1 MINYDL
7 DKIKAVIF
15 DVDGVLSRQTITLAS
30 SGEPLRTVNI
40 KDGYAIQLAQKMGLR
55 IAILTGG
62 TTEAI
67 RKRYEGLGVEDI
79 FMGCAV
85 KIHTYDEFLAK
96 YQLSDEEIIYV
107 GDDIP
112 DYEVMR
118 RCGCP
123 CCPADACSDIKSISR
138 YISSANGG
146 EGVGRDIVEQ
156 VLRAKGHW
164 LSSAKAFDGNHK
176 VPSSK
181 FKVPSKM
188 NYKIIL
194 ASNSPRRRELLA
206 GLDIPFEV
214 KVIKGIDESY
224 PESLDAYEVA
234 EYISCKKAEAYR
246 GLLDEEASEEQGED
260 AAQTLILTADT
271 VVIAPTADEQ
281 NDQEGK
287 GVILGKPKD
296 EEDAVRMLRM
306 LSGKTHH
313 VVTGVCLTTR
323 SQQRHF
329 SVTTEV
335 TFKQLSDAEIRY
347 YISHYKPFDKAGAY
361 GIQEWIGYI
370 GCTGLKGSYFNV
382 MGLPVQ
388 RIYEEIARM

>member
-1 MINYDL
+1 MPWARSFCPFRACGAYLRN
-7 DKIKAVIF
+7 
-15 DVDGVLSRQTITLAS
+15 LSNFT
-30 SGEPLRTVNI
+30 
-40 KDGYAIQLAQKMGLR
+40 
-55 IAILTGG
+55 
-62 TTEAI
+62 
-67 RKRYEGLGVEDI
+67 
-79 FMGCAV
+79 
-85 KIHTYDEFLAK
+85 
-96 YQLSDEEIIYV
+96 
-107 GDDIP
+107 
-112 DYEVMR
+112 
-118 RCGCP
+118 
-123 CCPADACSDIKSISR
+123 
-138 YISSANGG
+138 
-146 EGVGRDIVEQ
+146 
-156 VLRAKGHW
+156 
-164 LSSAKAFDGNHK
+164 NHK

-181 FKVPSKM
+181 FQVPSSKFKVPSSKFQVQSKM

-194 ASNSPRRRELLA
+194 ASNSPRRKELLA

-224 PESLDAYEVA
+224 PETLDAYEVA
-234 EYISCKKAEAYR
+234 EYISSKKAEAYR
-246 GLLDEEASEEQGED
+246 GLLDEEPSGKASEEQAGNPSEKASEKQGEE
-260 AAQTLILTADT
+260 AVQTLILTADT

-329 SVTTEV
+329 SVITEV
-335 TFKQLSDAEIRY
+335 TFKHLSDAEISY

-361 GIQEWIGYI
+361 GIQEWIGYV

-388 RIYEEIARM
+388 RIYEEIASM